1 MLLALAVSLAVVPA
15 LQAES
20 STPAPPPQVQLSLNS
35 GGEFRLGEKP
45 RVSVRVEED
54 GYLVVLHADRDGRVR
69 VLFPLEPADDD
80 FARGDRELEVRGRNG
95 RQPFFLDY
103 EGGGIVLAARSADPF
118 AFEPFVRGDHWDYRA
133 LGGANRD
140 AVRDDPEAA
149 LLDIVRRMAGE
160 AKFDYDV
167 VPYTVSARY
176 GNRYGY
182 HPYGN
187 PYGSRFS
194 FGLSFGYPY
203 RYGFGFYRPFY
214 YRSYF
219 DDPFCYDPFWG
230 YDPYCYGGG
239 FYSTGFYPRRYYYG
253 GGWGGGRFGYP
264 VRISTPYSRYFVS
277 KNQVVVPHRA
287 IEPRRRFPSS
297 QSFGTGSSA
306 PVERRIVEPRGGRSR
321 EGSSA
326 RPSNGGGGR
335 RAVREGG
342 AVRPRSGGS
351 VRQSS
356 RGNSGGGARPASRP
370 SNTGTRR
377 RR

>member
-1 MLLALAVSLAVVPA
+1 MFLALAVSLAVVPA
-15 LQAES
+15 LQTEG
-20 STPAPPPQVQLSLNS
+20 STPAPQVQLSLNS
-35 GGEFRLGEKP
+35 DGEFRLGEKP

-80 FARGDRELEVRGRNG
+80 FVRGDRELEVRGRNG
-95 RQPFFLDY
+95 RHPFFLDY
-103 EGGGIVLAARSADPF
+103 EGDGIVLAARSADPF
-118 AFEPFVRGDHWDYRA
+118 SFEPFVRGDHWDYRA

-149 LLDIVRRMAGE
+149 LLEIVRRMAGQ
-160 AKFDYDV
+160 ARFDYDV

-176 GNRYGY
+176 ANRYGY

-203 RYGFGFYRPFY
+203 RYSFGFYRPFY

-264 VRISTPYSRYFVS
+264 VRISTPYSRRFVS
-277 KNQVVVPHRA
+277 KSQVVVPRA
-287 IEPRRRFPSS
+287 VEPRRRFPSS
-297 QSFGTGSSA
+297 ESFGTRSSA
-306 PVERRIVEPRGGRSR
+306 PPRERRIVEPRGRGSR
-321 EGSSA
+321 EGSSV
-326 RPSNGGGGR
+326 RPSNGGGR
-335 RAVREGG
+335 RTVREGS
-342 AVRPRSGGS
+342 AVRPRSSGGS

-356 RGNSGGGARPASRP
+356 RGNSGGSRPASRP
-370 SNTGTRR
+370 SSTSTRR